1 MICMDINLKF
11 YFNDGTCDGNGRR
24 CEKAIEELFN
34 DIFCERKEYVK
45 TEARVQDIKEVI
57 EE

>member
-11 YFNDGTCDGNGRR
+11 YFSDGACGDTQK
-24 CEKAIEELFN
+24 CERAIEELFG
-34 DIFCERKEYVK
+34 DVFCDRKEYIK
-45 TEARVQDIKEVI
+45 TEARVQDVKEVD

>member
-11 YFNDGTCDGNGRR
+11 YFSEGTCDNDTKR

-34 DIFCERKEYVK
+34 DVFCERKEYVK
-45 TEARVQDIKEVI
+45 TEARVTEIKEVK
-57 EE
+57 E